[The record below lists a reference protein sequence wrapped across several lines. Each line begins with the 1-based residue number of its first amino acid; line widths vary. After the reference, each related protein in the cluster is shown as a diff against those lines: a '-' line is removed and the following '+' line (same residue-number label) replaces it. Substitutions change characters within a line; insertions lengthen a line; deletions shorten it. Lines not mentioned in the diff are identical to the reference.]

1 MLKGNTAEPP
11 GATLNAV
18 GACGVR
24 STLYCSW
31 GPTSA
36 TITTA
41 KRAVLGTVVP
51 ITFTVHTPISGVST
65 STCSTVFTASY
76 DGGLGVLH
84 PFVYRSP
91 RYSVPPGAITWSS
104 RFRWSELPEGS
115 SQTSVILR
123 GTSLPTTFVFS
134 APV

>member
-18 GACGVR
+18 GACG
-24 STLYCSW
+24 
-31 GPTSA
+31 
-36 TITTA
+36 
-41 KRAVLGTVVP
+41 
-51 ITFTVHTPISGVST
+51 GV
-65 STCSTVFTASY
+65 A
-76 DGGLGVLH
+76 VLH

-123 GTSLPTTFVFS
+123 GTPFPTTFVFR
-134 APV
+134 APVVRVPAGQTPVPMLHVPVVQH